1 MPKCKKIFPR
11 GFVVTIPFAMCRNII
26 IISSVL
32 FNPVMY
38 IYSSFN
44 QISRFTATA
53 RNKTERKRDAIN
65 NSGPYLF
72 SLHESHI
79 KKPNR

>member
-1 MPKCKKIFPR
+1 MFYLTPLC
-11 GFVVTIPFAMCRNII
+11 
-26 IISSVL
+26 
-32 FNPVMY
+32 

-44 QISRFTATA
+44 QVSRFTATA

-65 NSGPYLF
+65 ENAGPYLF

-79 KKPNR
+79 KKHTR